1 MQLTPALAAAATRY
15 LNSVA
20 TATMQK
26 QQQWLPYSYD
36 NINSHQQKHQQ
47 LRWQPQSRITLSSLL
62 FSLAVFRRR
71 ACWLA
76 GECALLKMIYIITCF
91 LNANQHMRWFL
102 HAYICVCMGV
112 CVCINILFSC
122 SHNAQTPYK
131 LRLFHFSARI
141 CQRKPQA
148 TDVT

>member
-47 LRWQPQSRITLSSLL
+47 LRWQPQSRITCVII
-62 FSLAVFRRR
+62 AVFVGGFSPPRL
-71 ACWLA
+71 LA
-76 GECALLKMIYIITCF
+76 GRRVRVAENDLYHHLFFKCQSTYAMISTCI
-91 LNANQHMRWFL
+91 
-102 HAYICVCMGV
+102 YTCVYGCVCVHKHIVFM
-112 CVCINILFSC
+112 L
-122 SHNAQTPYK
+122 T
-131 LRLFHFSARI
+131 
-141 CQRKPQA
+141 QRSDPLQA
-148 TDVT
+148 TTFPFLCPNLSA